1 MTILDKASDAKL
13 QDASAETRL
22 NWYALRVFGN
32 RTLWFR
38 KVIEQKAGED
48 QMFSG
53 VETYIPMSIIEK
65 VVRQTKPH
73 NKSDVSYSGNR
84 MTMVMKSKRAVIN
97 ESSKP
102 EKSVAVQKPMVASLM
117 FVRCTEKFL
126 KELKMDYLSDFTYYS
141 RYADLRDSEVQF
153 KEQDLQKKLTNRR
166 RYTAPVSLQKV
177 PAVIP
182 DEQMEAFIWMT
193 SNDFDVKYLGEPKD
207 LKLGDR
213 VRITSGPL
221 KGQTGNVKRIK
232 KDRKF
237 VITIGNVAAFTIE
250 GITNDMMEKIDDVN
264 IT

>member
-32 RTLWFR
+32 RVLWFR

-48 QMFSG
+48 QMFPG

-97 ESSKP
+97 ESSQP

-126 KELKMDYLSDFTYYS
+126 KELKLDYLSDFTYYS
-141 RYADLRDSEVQF
+141 RYADLRDSEAQF

-250 GITNDMMEKIDDVN
+250 GITHDMMEKIEDDN
-264 IT
+264 TT

>member
-1 MTILDKASDAKL
+1 MTILDKASDTKL

-32 RTLWFR
+32 RVLWFR

-73 NKSDVSYSGNR
+73 N
-84 MTMVMKSKRAVIN
+84 KSKRAVIN

-141 RYADLRDSEVQF
+141 RYADFRDSEAQF
-153 KEQDLQKKLTNRR
+153 KEQELQKKLTNRR

-250 GITNDMMEKIDDVN
+250 GITHDMMEKIEDDN
-264 IT
+264 TT